1 VTPNGS
7 PDRRGA
13 AGAGRR
19 AWLLRAAVWLGF
31 LGVAIALGPRAVS
44 VLAARLGSGSRHSP
58 QVDLDLVGFA
68 ARPDWLDGP
77 LLLAV
82 SRDLQPWLQG
92 RLAILDENGARQ
104 LLAGLG
110 TVPWVAD
117 AGLERVFPDRFRVRF
132 GLRRPVLA
140 VRDSQ
145 GAPLCLCDRQGVVLP
160 WVDGLQVPVTVL
172 RREGGSGTL
181 HGPAGEVAGDDRVP
195 AAAAIAVEWRDE
207 FAPLVPGCPRLLEVD
222 TTNLGGRWALGGE
235 PGSLESSYPEVR
247 VVLQRND
254 GAPVVFGYDRP
265 VGAVLARVPVADKAA
280 LLRAVL
286 AEFPVLQGLVAGYL
300 RRPVRWRSLL
310 QPRQGP

>member
-1 VTPNGS
+1 VRLG
-7 PDRRGA
+7 
-13 AGAGRR
+13 
-19 AWLLRAAVWLGF
+19 AWLFRAAVWLGF
-31 LGVAIALGPRAVS
+31 LGVAIAFGPRAVS
-44 VLAARLGSGSRHSP
+44 VLAARLGSGSKHSP
-58 QVDLDLVGFA
+58 QVDLDLVGFG

-110 TVPWVAD
+110 TAPWVTE

-140 VRDSQ
+140 VRDAQ

-160 WVDGLQVPVTVL
+160 WVDGLQLPVTVL

-181 HGPAGEVAGDDRVP
+181 RGPAGEIASDDRVP

-222 TTNLGGRWALGGE
+222 ATNLGGRWIGGGD
-235 PGSLESSYPEVR
+235 PGSLELFYPEIR
-247 VVLQRND
+247 VVLQRSD

-265 VGAVLARVPVADKAA
+265 VGAVLSRVPVADKAA
-280 LLRAVL
+280 VLRSVL
-286 AEFPVLQGLVAGYL
+286 AEFPGLQGLVAGDL
-300 RRPVRWRSLL
+300 RMTVRWRSLL
-310 QPRQGP
+310 QPRPGS